1 MPSVSN
7 RAKNVFTSPFRKYNV
22 FADEAKKNG
31 IKVVHLNI
39 GQPDFAMPEGCLQ
52 KMVDDKITYIPY
64 GRAAGDPELCSIWA
78 DYYKKFEIDV
88 NPDQLIITTGASE
101 ALLFTLL
108 AVMDVG
114 EQVIIPEPFYANY
127 NGFCQMAGIDI
138 VPLSSSIED
147 GFPIP
152 HPAEFRK
159 AISARTRAILL
170 SNPNNPSGKVY
181 SRDMLEELLRMAIE
195 HDMFLIVDEAYSEFL
210 YEGFSFYSALRLRG
224 AEKHVIVVDSVSKR
238 FNACGIR
245 VGAIVSRHEALMESV
260 TRYAKLRLSPPL
272 LGQALSKKLLTS
284 DQSYHEK
291 VLESFEERR
300 SIVLS
305 ALEKMDQV
313 VYHAPEGAFYAFVQ
327 LPIRDAD
334 HFCTWILS
342 SFHHNGYTV
351 MLSPGMGFYAT
362 PGKGENQ
369 IRIAYIKEPQQ
380 LRLAM
385 ECLHKALE
393 AYPDRVGNATISSDL
408 ASY

>member
-1 MPSVSN
+1 MPNVSN

-22 FADEAKKNG
+22 FADEAKSKG
-31 IKVVHLNI
+31 IKVIHLNI
-39 GQPDFAMPEGCLQ
+39 GQPDFPMPKGCLEALIE
-52 KMVDDKITYIPY
+52 DDTTYIPY

-78 DYYKKFEIDV
+78 TYYKKFDIKVD
-88 NPDQLIITTGASE
+88 PDQIIITTGASE

-114 EQVIIPEPFYANY
+114 DQVIIPEPFYANY
-127 NGFCQMAGIDI
+127 NGFCQMAGIEI

-152 HPAEFRK
+152 EPATFRK
-159 AISARTRAILL
+159 AITPHTRAILL

-181 SRDMLEELLRMAIE
+181 SREMLEELLHMAVE
-195 HDMFLIVDEAYSEFL
+195 YDMFLIVDEAYSEFL
-210 YEGFSFYSALRLRG
+210 YEGFSFYSALRLQG
-224 AEKHVIVVDSVSKR
+224 AEKHVVVVDSVSKR

-245 VGAIVSRHEALMESV
+245 IGAIVSRHEALMESV

-272 LGQALSKKLLTS
+272 LGQALSKKLL
-284 DQSYHEK
+284 QSNQAYHK
-291 VLESFEERR
+291 QVIASFEERR

-305 ALEKMDQV
+305 ELEKMDQV
-313 VYHAPEGAFYAFVQ
+313 IYHAPEGAFYAFIQ

-342 SFHHNGYTV
+342 SFQHNGYTV

-369 IRIAYIKEPQQ
+369 IRIAYIKEPRQ
-380 LRLAM
+380 LRMAM
-385 ECLHKALE
+385 ECLHKAVDT
-393 AYPDRVGNATISSDL
+393 YPDRVDATLSTDL
-408 ASY
+408 ASFK